1 VVVART
7 GNVPEATAHGKLVEQ
22 FAATRPEHAAH
33 LATTGAATTTTTSR
47 EPESKPTASTSAA
60 TASTTTATATTK
72 QVTPSH
78 ADPIQMLKRVKQNMK
93 KKCGNYIISKK

>member
-33 LATTGAATTTTTSR
+33 LATTGAATTATT
-47 EPESKPTASTSAA
+47 ATSAA